1 MKIEGTLRS
10 IRKARDLLL
19 APSAFDHGEI
29 RFYPD
34 LTYHIYA
41 DYSPTRDLGN
51 RGLPMR
57 NLSTGTQTTAPLP
70 RKGTFFYPSKSPPP
84 LRFDINHWI
93 PGIQGL
99 RARGR

>member
-1 MKIEGTLRS
+1 MKMS
-10 IRKARDLLL
+10 IPTNVA
-19 APSAFDHGEI
+19 DHGEI

-57 NLSTGTQTTAPLP
+57 NL
-70 RKGTFFYPSKSPPP
+70 
-84 LRFDINHWI
+84 
-93 PGIQGL
+93 
-99 RARGR
+99 